1 MDEGDNF
8 FDYMSKILNQI
19 RRKIKEDE
27 EKINYNNNF

>member
-8 FDYMSKILNQI
+8 IDYISKILNQI

-27 EKINYNNNF
+27 EKINDNNNF

>member
-27 EKINYNNNF
+27 EKINDNNNF